1 MQSYLNLFIHNM
13 YSIHLFLCHYKFIH
27 NFQGHISQNCVYPFI
42 WTLINYTDI
51 FYVSRVSVHA
61 ELYVGSTPVRKKST
75 SLQNKTKKLL
85 SLHLQCTT
93 YPHILDH

>member
-1 MQSYLNLFIHNM
+1 M
-13 YSIHLFLCHYKFIH
+13 YSIHLFLCHDKFIH
-27 NFQGHISQNCVYPFI
+27 NFQGHNSHKTVSTHFI

-61 ELYVGSTPVRKKST
+61 ELYVGSTPVSKKST